1 METTEYSPNQNNLNS
16 AFQRC
21 ISAAKEMTVLNGPLA
36 VIGQGPVPRLI
47 NEISNIIAMVEQN
60 LGKMDQEK
68 GFDFSQTCA
77 LTTIL
82 IGKASLVNMLP
93 VIGSPLATALRSLH
107 NAIDSNIFTKE
118 IPDQLKLQPRIND
131 CLDAA
136 IAAYAVIV

>member
-21 ISAAKEMTVLNGPLA
+21 ISAAKEMNALNGPLFL
-36 VIGQGPVPRLI
+36 IGQGPVPRLI
-47 NEISNIIAMVEQN
+47 HEISNIVAMVEQN
-60 LGKMDQEK
+60 LGKMGQEK

-82 IGKASLVNMLP
+82 IGKASLVNTLP
-93 VIGSPLATALRSLH
+93 VVSSPLATALRSLH
-107 NAIDSNIFTKE
+107 GAIDSNIFEKE
-118 IPDQLKLQPRIND
+118 IPDQITLQPRIND

-136 IAAYAVIV
+136 TEAYAVIF